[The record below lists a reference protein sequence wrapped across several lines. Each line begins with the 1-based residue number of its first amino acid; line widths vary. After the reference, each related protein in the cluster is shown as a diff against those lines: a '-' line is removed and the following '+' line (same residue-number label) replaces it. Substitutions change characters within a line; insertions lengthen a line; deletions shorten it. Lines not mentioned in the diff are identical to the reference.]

1 MDDVFFKT
9 VPTKRSGCSAS
20 LFCLK
25 NKHSRRGSF
34 LLFRDGRFGQTR
46 ISTKGWKSFLFL
58 FFFLQNCAKI
68 VYFIKYCRMDDTHL
82 SLQIKY
88 LPSRVFFIIIWKI
101 KIRSKSLGFESK
113 TRPQVITRS
122 APTWWCGNSKN
133 WKSGRQSKNPLDRI
147 AAKFFSCPHMDNKQK
162 TEQQS
167 KDVVVFI
174 ISRLSQFIIGI
185 L

>member
-1 MDDVFFKT
+1 MFFKT

-46 ISTKGWKSFLFL
+46 ICTKGWKSFLF
-58 FFFLQNCAKI
+58 FFFFAKLCQNSLFYKI
-68 VYFIKYCRMDDTHL
+68 L
-82 SLQIKY
+82 SNGWHPPFSSNKI

-174 ISRLSQFIIGI
+174 ISRPSQFIIGI